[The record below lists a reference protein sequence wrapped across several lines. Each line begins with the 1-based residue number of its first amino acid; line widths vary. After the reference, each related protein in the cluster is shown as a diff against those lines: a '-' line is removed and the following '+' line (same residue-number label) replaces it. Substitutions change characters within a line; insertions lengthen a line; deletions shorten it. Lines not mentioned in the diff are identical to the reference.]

1 MAFQRKKVQK
11 RQVKKPEKRKYRRYT
26 FQSPRG
32 MKDILPSDYL
42 YYDYIIQQARKILPF
57 YGFKRME
64 PPLLEKAELFQKG
77 VGAHTDIVEKEMY
90 VLRTK
95 DKGEF
100 LALRPEYTAGIVRA
114 YIENGM
120 SNWIQPVKLYSF
132 GPVFRHEKPQAG
144 RYRQFYQL
152 NVEAIGEE
160 DPVIDGEVILVAKVF
175 LESLGFKSSQLRLR
189 INSIGCAECRPAYK
203 RALKKYYRRYQK
215 EIGPLGRKH
224 LQNNPLRLLDC
235 KDPRCRR
242 FQEGAPPSLDYLC
255 PNCKEHFKKVLE
267 ILDSLNVSYILDKTL
282 VRGLDYYTKTVFE
295 FELENKKES
304 EEEENERK
312 RKEHLS
318 LAGGGRYD
326 DLVKIFGG
334 PDTPAVGVAFGIER
348 IIEHLKKE
356 KKITFPRPRV
366 FLVQIGD
373 TAQRKAITLL
383 EKFRRENVPLAENLG
398 KSSLRAQLRSA
409 DRLNVD
415 YTLIL
420 GQKEVLDG
428 MIILRDMKSGIQEL
442 LPLETIVSTIKKR
455 LHQKS

>member
-1 MAFQRKKVQK
+1 MKKAP
-11 RQVKKPEKRKYRRYT
+11 KKKTKKQEKRGRRQQH

-32 MKDILPSDYL
+32 MKDILPQEYL

-57 YGFKRME
+57 YGFKRIE
-64 PPLLEKAELFQKG
+64 PPLLEKARLFQKG
-77 VGAHTDIVEKEMY
+77 VGAHTEVVEKEMY

-95 DKGEF
+95 DEGEL

-120 SNWIQPVKLYSF
+120 VNWMQPVKLYSF

-152 NVEAIGEE
+152 NLEVIGEE
-160 DPVIDGEVILVAKVF
+160 DPIIDGEVILVAKVF
-175 LESLGFKSSQLRLR
+175 LESLGFKPSQLRLR
-189 INSIGCAECRPAYK
+189 INSIGCAECRPAYE
-203 RALKKYYRRYQK
+203 RALKKYFRRYKK

-235 KDPRCRR
+235 KDPRCLR
-242 FQEGAPPSLDYLC
+242 FQRGAPPSLDYLC
-255 PNCKEHFKKVLE
+255 PACKEHFKKLLE
-267 ILDSLNVSYILDKTL
+267 ILDSLNIPYLLDKTL

-295 FELENKKES
+295 FELVNEKESKKE
-304 EEEENERK
+304 EDEGIAQK
-312 RKEHLS
+312 HLS
-318 LAGGGRYD
+318 VAGGGRYD
-326 DLVKIFGG
+326 DLVKMLGG

-348 IIEHLKKE
+348 IIENLKKE
-356 KKITFPRPRV
+356 KKIAFPHPRV

-383 EKFRRENVPLAENLG
+383 EKFRRENILVAENLG
-398 KSSLRAQLRSA
+398 KASLRAQLKSA
-409 DRLNVD
+409 DKLGVD

-428 MIILRDMKSGIQEL
+428 MIILRDMRSGIQEL
-442 LPLETIVSTIKKR
+442 LPLETIVLAIKKR
-455 LHQKS
+455 LRQK